1 MSIPRALKLLA
12 ALPVLLFLSST
23 SPDGGKE
30 GVIESGLDKMS
41 YSVSGGTLKEAGE
54 PRQERWMGKL
64 NTTQSFSYTIYP
76 GAHVGVSAANA
87 GPSIEEGGNYS
98 FRATIAFHDEQGNL
112 IGGEVETVRTRNEPI
127 SISKIMPY
135 NAVDAYITVYFTRE
149 FNNITANF
157 IWRVPVDKYKVDE
170 DMVRRNEENAK
181 KCFNRKDSK
190 IRFNDFYGEVK
201 IRCNFQEDDSYEF
214 VDLDTVVY
222 EDDRIKTEEDSGAIL
237 GLEDL
242 STYVIKP
249 ESILII
255 HTQEDERSRIEMII
269 GNMIVNVKKM
279 IEGRS
284 VVFEMSQC
292 VAGINGTIFY
302 LEETGLESTVWLF
315 AGKVTVTNKKTGKE
329 VVLEPGQKAYS
340 RGNGTRVYPFKIE
353 EMAPKFGIA
362 ICDIENHYSNDP
374 GVEFEAPEIEQDSPR
389 TTITTSTTTPR
400 IEKEIIPDGVYAIR
414 YAATSKFVMSI
425 SSGSASESAPVR
437 LLSWQGYDF
446 QKWKVTNTGN
456 GRIVIHSMADNNYV
470 LVPES
475 LSDRG
480 KLLVR
485 RYNGDESQQWLP
497 ESLGGGK
504 YAIMPVKNTGFAAD
518 LYNGWAA
525 ENGLLQISATN
536 KEKTQQWLFE
546 KK

>member
-1 MSIPRALKLLA
+1 MA

-23 SPDGGKE
+23 SPDGGKK

-112 IGGEVETVRTRNEPI
+112 IGGEEETVRTRNEPI

-135 NAVDAYITVYFTRE
+135 NAVDAYITVYFSRE

-170 DMVRRNEENAK
+170 ETVRNNEEIEK
-181 KCFNRKDSK
+181 KCANRKDSK
-190 IRFNDFYGEVK
+190 IRFNDFYGQVDY
-201 IRCNFQEDDSYEF
+201 RCEFEDDDAYEYAEF
-214 VDLDTVVY
+214 DTIIY
-222 EDDRIKTEEDSGAIL
+222 EDTRIRTHEDSGAIL
-237 GLEDL
+237 GLEDM

-255 HTQEDERSRIEMII
+255 HTEDVHTSKLEHVKGAII
-269 GNMIVNVKKM
+269 GNIKKM
-279 IEGRS
+279 SEGKSIDIE
-284 VVFEMSQC
+284 MTQC
-292 VAGINGTIFY
+292 CCGINGTIFY

-315 AGKVTVTNKKTGKE
+315 AGKVTVTNKKTGNE

-389 TTITTSTTTPR
+389 TTITTSATTPR

-425 SSGSASESAPVR
+425 PSGSASESAPVR

-456 GRIVIHSMADNNYV
+456 GRIVIRSMADNNYV

-480 KLLVR
+480 KLLVC